1 MTYTHV
7 HDHFNANN
15 VSIEQYIAWSCD
27 DK

>member
-15 VSIEQYIAWSCD
+15 VSIEQYIA
-27 DK
+27 